1 MNKGLQHG
9 IATARE
15 EKTAHAR
22 KLEEMRAEGTT
33 TGDADLARN
42 IAAEKKKLNPNSLC
56 VRP

>member
-33 TGDADLARN
+33 TGDADLAQN
-42 IAAEKKKLNPNSLC
+42 IAAEKKKLNPNRLC

>member
-42 IAAEKKKLNPNSLC
+42 IAAEKKLNPNSLC